1 MQLNLVMQEWSLN
14 MSNTEDT
21 VSGID
26 KIIVKILFS
35 LKILILII
43 LSLLLI
49 PVFGIIVSISI
60 IIELFNENSKFSVK

>member
-1 MQLNLVMQEWSLN
+1 

-21 VSGID
+21 VSCID

-35 LKILILII
+35 LKIFILIV
-43 LSLLLI
+43 LSIILI
-49 PVFGIIVSISI
+49 PVFGIIVSVSI

>member
-1 MQLNLVMQEWSLN
+1 MQLNLVIQEWSLN

-21 VSGID
+21 VSCID

-35 LKILILII
+35 LKIFILIV
-43 LSLLLI
+43 LSIILI
-49 PVFGIIVSISI
+49 PVFGIIVSVSI

>member
-1 MQLNLVMQEWSLN
+1 